1 MGSRYSLID
10 ITALL
15 FFLCIS
21 LSNCLSTSQI
31 TVPKVGTMGLIF
43 VAGLLL
49 LYSYLQL
56 GKIKVTGAIFAIVL
70 FFISVLSYIHTGTLA
85 AFRIF
90 LFTLIARGL
99 TYKKM
104 ISYNN
109 KMLFIA
115 FLMVVISS
123 LVGVTDMHWVATSDK
138 IFFRQVVYVFGF
150 RNPNTPPII
159 LFAFITGHNLLRGSA
174 LQNKEIIIE
183 FIINGIAFYLFQSR
197 TAAGVTTV
205 YLLLLLFLRKRL
217 IFSSLQR
224 ILWPLQYLFF
234 GGTISTILIA
244 LNFYALDSSWP
255 NLNLLMS
262 GRLFLWHS
270 FILTYGLQFFG
281 NNMTLNTDPLDNGF
295 LYLGIYYGIS
305 MLIIYNFIFIY
316 ISRYAYKKQD
326 SILFFTILAYE
337 VYCFGESSPLF
348 FNYSPVL
355 LYFAS
360 LIMNKRKD
368 FDNLTK
374 NEEHLII

>member
-1 MGSRYSLID
+1 MESRYSLID

-70 FFISVLSYIHTGTLA
+70 FFTSGLSYIHTGTLA

-115 FLMVVISS
+115 FLLVVISS

-224 ILWPLQYLFF
+224 ILWPLQYLFL

-244 LNFYALDSSWP
+244 LNFYALDSSWQ

-326 SILFFTILAYE
+326 SILFFTILACE
-337 VYCFGESSPLF
+337 VYCFGESTPLF

>member
-70 FFISVLSYIHTGTLA
+70 FFISGLSYIHTGTLA

-174 LQNKEIIIE
+174 LRNKEIIIE

-224 ILWPLQYLFF
+224 ILWPLQYLFL

-244 LNFYALDSSWP
+244 LNFYALDSSWQ

-337 VYCFGESSPLF
+337 VYCFGESTPLF

>member
-244 LNFYALDSSWP
+244 LNFYALDSSWQ

-337 VYCFGESSPLF
+337 VYCFGESTPLF